1 MSSRSRLLLAAFLF
15 FQIAAP
21 ITLRAEPI
29 PLSGPF
35 TLIADGGLPTIQF
48 AGSNAGFDSVLF
60 LSAPDEQGP
69 FFPNHST
76 AVGTSSSLGAFAV
89 GTELV
94 FRLHVLT
101 TGDDFF
107 TGPASRN
114 PDGAVHAQAR
124 LWAGTPSIPTTGVLV
139 GFEDL
144 FGAGDSDFNDFQFV
158 VGNVRLVDTSPVPEP
173 ATLRLFATGAAAIGR
188 RAWKV
193 HARQHFVL

>member
-1 MSSRSRLLLAAFLF
+1 MSSPCRLLLTAFLF

-21 ITLRAEPI
+21 IALRAEPI
-29 PLSGPF
+29 PLTGPF
-35 TLIADGGLPTIQF
+35 TLIADGGLSTIHF
-48 AGSNAGFDSVLF
+48 AASDAGFDNVLF
-60 LSAPDEQGP
+60 LSAPVEQGP

-76 AVGTSSSLGAFAV
+76 TVGSSSSLGAFAA

-114 PDGAVHAQAR
+114 PDGAVHAQAS

-144 FGAGDSDFNDFQFV
+144 FGGGDSDFNDFQFV
-158 VGNVRLVDTSPVPEP
+158 VGNVRLADTSPVPEP
-173 ATLRLFATGAAAIGR
+173 TTLLLFATGAAAISR
-188 RAWKV
+188 RTWKRK
-193 HARQHFVL
+193 ATKEL

>member
-1 MSSRSRLLLAAFLF
+1 MSSSSRLLLTAFLF
-15 FQIAAP
+15 FLTAAP
-21 ITLRAEPI
+21 STLRAEPI

-35 TLIADGGLPTIQF
+35 TLISDGGLSTMQF
-48 AGSNAGFDSVLF
+48 VGSDAGYDSVLF
-60 LSAPDEQGP
+60 LSAPEEQGP

-76 AVGTSSSLGAFAV
+76 PVGTSSSLGAFAG

-114 PDGAVHAQAR
+114 PDGAVHAQAS

-139 GFEDL
+139 AFEDL
-144 FGAGDSDFNDFQFV
+144 FGAGDGDFNDFQFV
-158 VGNVRLVDTSPVPEP
+158 VGNVRLADTSPVPEP
-173 ATLRLFATGAAAIGR
+173 TTLLLFATGAAAISR
-188 RAWKV
+188 RTWKRS
-193 HARQHFVL
+193 ATKELG